1 MRPMSKS
8 KTEIMKQRIFT
19 LLIVLMAFYAQSQTT
34 RKVVVEHFTNTRC
47 SICSIKNP
55 ALFTLLDDNPDVI
68 HLSIHPSSPYSNC
81 LFSQHNPSE
90 NDARTQFYGI
100 YGSTPRVVVAGTVIP
115 SQSPMLNQEQ
125 LDEQVD
131 AMSDYS
137 IQVNQFYGS
146 NETIEVKVK
155 IERLSGVPSDDDMI
169 YVVLAEKE
177 VNYNAPN
184 GEDLHHDVF
193 RMELENMDLPMMEIG
208 EVLEYTYSYTAHS
221 DWVIDEV
228 FTLAIIQ
235 NSSNKKVLQAE
246 ESELVSGITG
256 INFSQTEE
264 LSHLVYPNPFTQ
276 EINIQS
282 EQDYKSIIIYNLFG
296 QKVLESTSS
305 TIIDASEL
313 RKGIYLLE
321 LVDENGQSYS
331 TKIQKQ

>member
-1 MRPMSKS
+1 
-8 KTEIMKQRIFT
+8 MKQRIFT

-55 ALFTLLDDNPDVI
+55 ALFTLLDNNPEVI
-68 HLSIHPSSPYSNC
+68 HLAIHPSSPYSNC

-90 NDARTQFYGI
+90 NDARTQYYGI

-115 SQSPMLNQEQ
+115 SQSPMLSQEQ
-125 LDEQVD
+125 LDQQAD

-146 NETIEVKVK
+146 NESIEVKVK
-155 IERLSGVPSDDDMI
+155 IERLSGVPTAGDLL

-184 GEDLHHDVF
+184 GEDLHHNVF
-193 RMELENMDLPMMEIG
+193 RLELENMALPMMEIG
-208 EVLEYTYSYTAHS
+208 ETLEYTYSYTVHA
-221 DWVIDEV
+221 DWVVDEM
-228 FTLAIIQ
+228 FALAMIQ
-235 NSSNKKVLQAE
+235 NSSNKKLLQAE
-246 ESELVSGITG
+246 ESALVSGITG
-256 INFSQTEE
+256 VNFSQAEE
-264 LSHLVYPNPFTQ
+264 LSQLVYPNPFTE

-282 EQDYKSIIIYNLFG
+282 EKLYKYINIYNLFG
-296 QKVLESTSS
+296 QKVLESTRS
-305 TIIDASEL
+305 TRIDASEL
-313 RKGIYLLE
+313 RKGIYLVE
-321 LVDENGQSYS
+321 LIDEKGQSFS